1 MSQPGSFLLPEKG
14 GRGMPRKA
22 DPDRIKAFEIYKKH
36 QGKIELVEIAKKLS
50 RPPGTIRGW
59 KNKDKWEE
67 RLNGTL
73 HKNAER
79 SKPKE
84 RKVPRKSEK
93 RILEELEAADLTE
106 KQRLFCLYYIKN
118 FNATMAAIKAG
129 YSPDS
134 AYQIGYENLRKPEIA
149 KEIRRLKGAIQSE
162 LFVDA
167 MDVLERYIKI
177 AFADMT
183 DFVEFRQEEVPVM
196 GPFGPLEDKDGNP
209 ITKLVNVVKFKDS
222 VQVDGGLICQIK
234 QGRDGASIKLEDRQK
249 ALDKLAQY
257 FDLFPDKF
265 QRKVEEEKLK
275 IAQQKLDLEK
285 LKADAGDDGKGTDD
299 GFMDALRGTVKEVW
313 ADEGE

>member
-1 MSQPGSFLLPEKG
+1 
-14 GRGMPRKA
+14 MPRKA

-149 KEIRRLKGAIQSE
+149 KEIRRLKGAMQSE
-162 LFVDA
+162 LFIDA
-167 MDVLERYIKI
+167 MDILERYIKI
-177 AFADMT
+177 AFADIT
-183 DFVEFRQEEVPVM
+183 DYVKFGQRQQQAM
-196 GPFGPLEDKDGNP
+196 GMFGPLFVGKGKDKKPLMETVNYIDLVDSDKIDGTIITEVSQSKDG
-209 ITKLVNVVKFKDS
+209 
-222 VQVDGGLICQIK
+222 IK
-234 QGRDGASIKLEDRQK
+234 IKLADKMK
-249 ALDKLAQY
+249 ALDKLSEY
-257 FDLFPDKF
+257 FDLFPDNFK
-265 QRKVEEEKLK
+265 RRLEEEKLK
-275 IAQQKLDLEK
+275 IAQQKLELEK
-285 LKADAGDDGKGTDD
+285 LKADTGEGNEGQDD
-299 GFMDALRGTVKEVW
+299 GFMEALRGTVKEVW
-313 ADEGE
+313 ADES